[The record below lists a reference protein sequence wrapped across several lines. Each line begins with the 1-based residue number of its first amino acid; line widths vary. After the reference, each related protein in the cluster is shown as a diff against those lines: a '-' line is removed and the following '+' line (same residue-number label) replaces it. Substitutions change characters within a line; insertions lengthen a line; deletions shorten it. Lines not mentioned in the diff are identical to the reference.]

1 MPWVVAVR
9 YKSAIGPGQR
19 FLPQHQYLPH
29 PSLTLYLYTI
39 CPYCNI
45 AKAVLNCTN
54 TKFTIQEVNP
64 LTKEELKNLPDP
76 TYGKVPIL
84 LAQQSNGKNGEQNK

>member
-1 MPWVVAVR
+1 MGGRCAVQVR
-9 YKSAIGPGQR
+9 LRAWPTFSTSASTP
-19 FLPQHQYLPH
+19 PH
-29 PSLTLYLYTI
+29 PALTLYLYTI

-84 LAQQSNGKNGEQNK
+84 LAQQSTGKNGEQNK